1 MVGFIIQIWFRGF
14 IVIHYLDPLKK
25 NIVVLAEKV
34 QQKKKKKNKVVK
46 RAT

>member
-25 NIVVLAEKV
+25 NIVVLAEKSATE
-34 QQKKKKKNKVVK
+34 KKKKEKQGS
-46 RAT
+46 